1 MKLLD
6 DIKEIT
12 KDISDDIDT
21 ENKRSEQFE
30 AGTGRYRRNR
40 GGEYGLY
47 KVAIPNFIG
56 FLVGLAFARLFE
68 FPAVGYFILGI
79 IFAVGIGVLE
89 NTVFGGM
96 NLKASIIRNC
106 IIVLFICMIFG
117 IVSILP
123 ER

>member
-1 MKLLD
+1 MSLWD
-6 DIKEIT
+6 DIKEVA

-30 AGTGRYRRNR
+30 TGIGRYRRKR
-40 GGEYGLY
+40 GGEYGFY
-47 KVAIPNFIG
+47 KIVIPNFIG

-68 FPAVGYFILGI
+68 LPVAGYFILGI
-79 IFAVGIGVLE
+79 IVAVGIGVLE

-96 NLKASIIRNC
+96 NLKASIISNC
-106 IIVLFICMIFG
+106 IIVLFLCLLVG
-117 IVSILP
+117 ILSILP